1 MFSQFESLVNQA
13 GQMYSSMVMKERTLE
28 SATASDMLNQIK
40 EKWTQRGQTSA
51 QGQKPAG
58 CG

>member
-51 QGQKPAG
+51 QGQKPAS